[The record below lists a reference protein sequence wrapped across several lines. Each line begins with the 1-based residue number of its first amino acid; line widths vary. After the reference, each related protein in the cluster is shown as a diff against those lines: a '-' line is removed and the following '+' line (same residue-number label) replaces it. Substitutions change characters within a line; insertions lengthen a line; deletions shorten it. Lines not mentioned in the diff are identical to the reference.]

1 MKKIYYFLAGIVFVL
16 AGVIACQNSSIEE
29 DELQMF
35 QKENVLLQKGAPDAK
50 VTICHYDNYLGESYQ
65 ITISENGLKGHD
77 GFGTEPRHD
86 MDNFEPVDNDND
98 GIMDCADCALGND
111 DLEAS
116 MKKMWYQDLDGD
128 GFGNPDVYIKTCET
142 RDGYVSDNTDCDDT
156 KFIYSPVGTYTFGYT
171 DGTTTY
177 NHTFTIN
184 FFDGLNFTGTGYYN
198 VGFYPYEIAGTVIDG
213 VLEGDVID
221 PNVTDR
227 EFHFSGLV
235 GDCGGILSLDS
246 TVYSGGY
253 QLPDFY
259 WTLITE

>member
-1 MKKIYYFLAGIVFVL
+1 MKKFYYLL
-16 AGVIACQNSSIEE
+16 GVMTALLLTVMACEKSSVG

-35 QKENVLLQKGAPDAK
+35 KKGDVLLKKGVPADK
-50 VTICHYDNYLGESYQ
+50 VTICHYDNYLEESYQ

-77 GFGTEPRHD
+77 GSGTEPRHTE
-86 MDNFEPVDNDND
+86 DNFEPIDADVD
-98 GIMDCADCALGND
+98 GIMDCADCALGNN
-111 DLEAS
+111 DLAAS

-128 GFGNPDVYIKTCET
+128 SYGNPDVYIKTCLI
-142 RDGYVSDNTDCDDT
+142 RDGYVADNTDCDDT
-156 KFIYSPVGTYTFGYT
+156 VYIFTPEGTYTFGYT
-171 DGTTTY
+171 DGITTY

-259 WTLITE
+259 WILLPN